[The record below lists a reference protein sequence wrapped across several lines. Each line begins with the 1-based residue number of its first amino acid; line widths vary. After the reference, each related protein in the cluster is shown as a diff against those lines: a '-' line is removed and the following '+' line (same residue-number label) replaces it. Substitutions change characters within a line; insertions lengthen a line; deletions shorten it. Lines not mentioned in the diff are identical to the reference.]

1 MEIFTAD
8 MLSVVYAYGVYLLV
22 YIANILFSL
31 YLNIEVLNAGFDKYK
46 FGQSIKKA
54 IVLVLGTLMLVVAV
68 DAVMAYFAG
77 YIPELA
83 EDVKNAVTIIAIVS
97 TIGRAALKYLVEAY
111 QTFQSIL
118 GSGSAGV
125 ITSSKE

>member
-54 IVLVLGTLMLVVAV
+54 IVLVLGTLMLVIAV
-68 DAVMAYFAG
+68 DAVMAYFAA
-77 YIPELA
+77 YVPELT
-83 EDVKNAVTIIAIVS
+83 EDVKNAVTIVAIVS

-118 GSGSAGV
+118 GSGSARV

>member
-1 MEIFTAD
+1 MEIFTTD
-8 MLSVVYAYGVYLLV
+8 MLSVLYAYGVYLLV
-22 YIANILFSL
+22 YVANILCSL
-31 YLNIEVLNAGFDKYK
+31 YLNIEVLKAGFDKYK

-54 IVLVLGTLMLVVAV
+54 IVLVLGTLMLVIAV
-68 DAVMAYFAG
+68 DAVMAYFAA

-83 EDVKNAVTIIAIVS
+83 EDVKNAVTIVAIVS
-97 TIGRAALKYLVEAY
+97 TIGRAALKYLIEAY

-118 GSGSAGV
+118 GSGSVGV